1 MAEATTTE
9 RQTAEEKF
17 IRLANKRG
25 EKFKHQCKLLRNL
38 ATSYAYTINPALAEE
53 LLEMFSAELETVR
66 VAWTNEIAKVTR
78 KSTITD
84 EVETESEAETVD

>member
-1 MAEATTTE
+1 MTEAITTE
-9 RQTAEEKF
+9 KQTAEEKF

-53 LLEMFSAELETVR
+53 LLAVFSAELDTVR
-66 VAWTNEIAKVTR
+66 VAWTNEVEKVNR
-78 KSTITD
+78 RVGS
-84 EVETESEAETVD
+84 SEEADSVAD